1 MAGPKRGIRMTCVVL
16 IEFDMR
22 IKNGMHEGDD
32 EQFIDGAI
40 MLYDFP
46 EIESVKNR
54 VIGNGGAVDMSFG
67 TVYNAVEATIEVT
80 ISEVRSGL
88 SLSLSSFV
96 EVFRDEYEEIKFF
109 MAPLFSQGLSEGLWL
124 LSRWVL

>member
-1 MAGPKRGIRMTCVVL
+1 MTCVVL